1 MVMIDH
7 GEVGTLQIG
16 SGELASKIKILKL
29 VDVGK
34 SIWI

>member
-16 SGELASKIKILKL
+16 SGKLASEIKILKL
-29 VDVGK
+29 VDVGE

>member
-16 SGELASKIKILKL
+16 SGELVSEIEILKL

-34 SIWI
+34 LIWI